1 MHKALWPIPPYW
13 WEQPDVSAA
22 VPGAAVLP
30 QPCFCSLG
38 VPAGVGPHSRFPGAG
53 DQGLLCVWVQESG
66 EPDPLSADRVLGLWC
81 WERLHRFSLC
91 HKCLLQGELL
101 V

>member
-1 MHKALWPIPPYW
+1 M
-13 WEQPDVSAA
+13 
-22 VPGAAVLP
+22 LP

-38 VPAGVGPHSRFPGAG
+38 VPAGVGPHSHFPGAG